1 MQKVRPNEILA
12 YDENLIRRLQNEINS
27 LKEVL
32 NLRKKRG
39 QFNQMENELLRL
51 KVRCYL
57 FYR

>member
-1 MQKVRPNEILA
+1 MQKVRPNKIQA

-51 KVRCYL
+51 KVRC
-57 FYR
+57 

>member
-1 MQKVRPNEILA
+1 MQKVRPNEIQA
-12 YDENLIRRLQNEINS
+12 YDGNLIRRLQNEINN

-51 KVRCYL
+51 KVRC
-57 FYR
+57 